1 MAGRSAPAPKLNER
15 SALAKARLRALAAE
29 ADTRPMLAVRAAEA
43 IRARPWSG
51 VALALLAGV
60 ALGAGPRSWRGAL
73 APFAVPLLG
82 PLTAALLRSPGNS
95 WRPAVAPRTRRQ
107 RRPR

>member
-1 MAGRSAPAPKLNER
+1 
-15 SALAKARLRALAAE
+15 LRTLAAD
-29 ADTRPMLAVRAAEA
+29 ADTRPMLALRAAEA

-82 PLTAALLRSPGNS
+82 PLAAALLRSPGDS
-95 WRPAVAPRTRRQ
+95 WRPSVAPRTPRQ
-107 RRPR
+107 RRPG